1 MVVFINE
8 IHRLP
13 PRRRIEKECAS
24 RQPVKYHVAYL
35 SEPLSRHLSEY
46 DHGSTKTIPFR
57 HSHLLWPVSGL
68 TSDPPCLPMHDAQWL
83 LGGLHGDPCACL
95 PLRGQHTL
103 AKAQEQFPA
112 CAPCFPFNCPSEPTG
127 GHQNCASVGKVYLYV
142 NVNRSDAL

>member
-68 TSDPPCLPMHDAQWL
+68 TSDPPCLPMREAQWPVRRIAWRTMRL
-83 LGGLHGDPCACL
+83 LTVAGAAHVGESSGTIPS
-95 PLRGQHTL
+95 LRSV
-103 AKAQEQFPA
+103 FP
-112 CAPCFPFNCPSEPTG
+112 
-127 GHQNCASVGKVYLYV
+127 V
-142 NVNRSDAL
+142 